1 MPVPR
6 LAGSQIKSAPD
17 RAVTRVV
24 TQSRES
30 AKEYVS
36 KLSLGSVIAVRSII
50 DDKSVFWLATLHSK
64 VFPAPKT
71 EPSTD
76 IKKGELIIKIVWFD
90 RCDDNSYKYVRL
102 NDLVHVSV
110 SSVVVTRS
118 KITWQRTT
126 TNRFYLGEH
135 THNTLTD
142 IVEGMG
148 TM

>member
-1 MPVPR
+1 M
-6 LAGSQIKSAPD
+6 SNH
-17 RAVTRVV
+17 
-24 TQSRES
+24 
-30 AKEYVS
+30 
-36 KLSLGSVIAVRSII
+36 
-50 DDKSVFWLATLHSK
+50 DKSVFWLATLHSK

-90 RCDDNSYKYVRL
+90 GCDDNSYKYVRL